1 MDLITLALAKKG
13 SGGNSSSSGRTTLVS
28 FTREGQSLDSP
39 IKLATPATYQE
50 LLDSIERHDEI
61 FVVSSFGSRSFNSK
75 PIDICVD
82 TERNF
87 IILNYINKID
97 NTEYKCTATIA
108 SDGQIWYESKM
119 APGIKYLRFIDGST
133 LNIQDPE
140 NNWSDVRAS
149 AMKTWINGG
158 YTLILIDSEHQYSV
172 SGTYKYGG
180 DIYGVYFS
188 GIYDE
193 RVSSNLINH
202 YIRTIFVSDSN
213 ITKTDIPIPAS
224 TELTPATA
232 TELGGIKVGD
242 GLSIDSNGVLNSAFI
257 KTEKPAD
264 TVNYISINKKGI
276 INELRLK
283 GFTGRGNHLNSYYPE
298 NLLANSKTPYLLNDI
313 DNIYISKLDNYGPNN
328 RTTLFN
334 VNYNNPTDIS
344 TIVCDEKLPSPKSFG
359 KETVAVSAC
368 AKLLSGTSFGSIY
381 IKILD
386 EDNNIITMIPFHT
399 ARVENYQIAVGQVA
413 AKYFSNKPVYF
424 TIQQQSGI
432 QNTIQFF
439 NLTYGM
445 GAYYN
450 TDASIDNHYGS
461 FQPMLSYKLASGDS
475 FNVYRT
481 NEETHFL
488 QLENEKIKYF
498 PAAATNNLHYGANE
512 LKGINISN
520 PYEYKEDDIYDEI
533 IVKGKKI
540 TTIYRTDIYRFND
553 VGLRGMMH
561 PELENTVLLYISVKN
576 GTTTDNI
583 MCNLYPNTDDSS
595 VDKRIYCSNNNI
607 YIHDS
612 SISSTADAETA
623 FENLEV
629 IFPIPTEVEVT
640 SELPSTKIFNSLL
653 CTNGSVVLSL
663 DAFTGSFIDSI
674 V

>member
-149 AMKTWINGG
+149 AMRTWINGG

-193 RVSSNLINH
+193 RVSSNLTNH

-242 GLSIDSNGVLNSAFI
+242 GLSIDSNGVLSTNTSGSI
-257 KTEKPAD
+257 LIVRIDEAD
-264 TVNYISINKKGI
+264 TPDTYVADKSIDEI
-276 INELRLK
+276 IAALQS
-283 GFTGRGNHLNSYYPE
+283 G
-298 NLLANSKTPYLLNDI
+298 
-313 DNIYISKLDNYGPNN
+313 
-328 RTTLFN
+328 
-334 VNYNNPTDIS
+334 
-344 TIVCDEKLPSPKSFG
+344 
-359 KETVAVSAC
+359 VAVYAYVGDYI
-368 AKLLSGTSFGSIY
+368 ASG
-381 IKILD
+381 D
-386 EDNNIITMIPFHT
+386 W
-399 ARVENYQIAVGQVA
+399 
-413 AKYFSNKPVYF
+413 
-424 TIQQQSGI
+424 
-432 QNTIQFF
+432 
-439 NLTYGM
+439 
-445 GAYYN
+445 
-450 TDASIDNHYGS
+450 NHYGAPYVN
-461 FQPMLSYKLASGDS
+461 FPNGDEFYYQITRNGVELIKKQQS
-475 FNVYRT
+475 NKIIVHVTPVHDGATTTYSADFSVS
-481 NEETHFL
+481 EIL
-488 QLENEKIKYF
+488 QFIKY
-498 PAAATNNLHYGANE
+498 
-512 LKGINISN
+512 
-520 PYEYKEDDIYDEI
+520 
-533 IVKGKKI
+533 GK
-540 TTIYRTDIYRFND
+540 D
-553 VGLRGMMH
+553 V
-561 PELENTVLLYISVKN
+561 VVDY
-576 GTTTDNI
+576 
-583 MCNLYPNTDDSS
+583 DSS
-595 VDKRIYCSNNNI
+595 GQGYEHEFYYLSFYYSNSNLVRFSNVGAPNPSVIDFSVFQFSSSGITHIYK
-607 YIHDS
+607 
-612 SISSTADAETA
+612 A
-623 FENLEV
+623 L
-629 IFPIPTEVEVT
+629 T
-640 SELPSTKIFNSLL
+640 S
-653 CTNGSVVLSL
+653 
-663 DAFTGSFIDSI
+663 
-674 V
+674 